1 MLPFFT
7 SILFILLFIPKFCS
21 AIDNITA
28 TQFLTDPDTIVSR
41 NSIFILGF
49 FSPPNSTN
57 RYVGIWYNHPSAL
70 EVVWV
75 ANRNSP
81 LTDSSGVLKI
91 SVDGNLL
98 VSNAR
103 NQTLWSS
110 NITQHKT
117 RFSVAQLQDSG
128 NLVIQEFPS
137 NTSHGNGTV
146 IWQSFQHPADS
157 VLPNMRFLLTKNSEF
172 RKVLQA
178 WRSPS
183 DPSVGRF
190 SVGTNS
196 LGVFQIIIW
205 DGDRPYWRSGP
216 WNGNIFMGT
225 RYHNTGYGN
234 ILINTGSFAQ
244 EEVGGRLS
252 LVFTGANETLL
263 PRYIISHQGI
273 LAERWWDDSKKNW
286 GVAWHAP
293 ENDCD
298 TYGKCG
304 EFGNCNPQNKPIC
317 SCVKGF
323 EPKNAAEWRRGN
335 WTSGCVRRKKLQC
348 GIQGANQDG
357 FLRLKMMKVPD
368 NAEWIVGLNPDQCR
382 TTCLANCSCL
392 AYTHD
397 TGTGCMR
404 WSGNLIDIEDL
415 SPGGV
420 DLFIRLEQSEL
431 GSRKRWR
438 VIIAVIVVLGTAVIA
453 FIICFLWKW
462 RARPKGKHLLDRY
475 KISKSMPRKEVGKK
489 ETAESYVFRDKSQVM
504 IEDLQVSKLED
515 LIIATDNFSN
525 SNLLGRGGF
534 GQVYKGKLENGQE
547 IAVKRLSRASGQG
560 VEEFMNEVELISKL
574 QHRNL
579 VKLLGCCVEGEE
591 KMLIYE
597 YMPNKSL
604 DALLFD
610 QQKNELSQ
618 WEKRFNI
625 IQGICRGLLY
635 LHRDSRLKIIHRDL
649 KPSNILLDEDLNPK
663 ISDFGMARI
672 FGGNQDQASTQRVVG
687 TYGYMSPE
695 YAMEGHFS
703 EKSDVFSFGVL
714 LLEIVSGKK
723 NSSFWYQED
732 FLSLLGYTWKLWNE
746 KTIDSLIDPSISSP
760 EFQEEILRCIHVG
773 LLCVQEFARDR
784 PNTSVVMSM
793 LVRDIMDL
801 PNPKAPGFTQRQIS
815 ADTNSSQITDETS
828 STNYVTMST
837 LTAR

>member
-1 MLPFFT
+1 M
-7 SILFILLFIPKFCS
+7 
-21 AIDNITA
+21 
-28 TQFLTDPDTIVSR
+28 
-41 NSIFILGF
+41 
-49 FSPPNSTN
+49 
-57 RYVGIWYNHPSAL
+57 

-75 ANRNSP
+75 ANRNNP
-81 LTDSSGVLKI
+81 LTDTSGVLKI
-91 SVDGNLL
+91 SLDGNLQ
-98 VSNAR
+98 VSDAK
-103 NQTLWSS
+103 NQTVWSS
-110 NITQHKT
+110 NVTHPT
-117 RFSVAQLQDSG
+117 AGFVAAQLQDSG
-128 NLVIQEFPS
+128 NLVIQGFPN
-137 NTSHGNGTV
+137 NTSRGNGTI

-157 VLPNMRFLLTKNSEF
+157 VLPNMRFILNNNSEF

-178 WRSPS
+178 WKSPS
-183 DPSVGRF
+183 DPSVG
-190 SVGTNS
+190 
-196 LGVFQIIIW
+196 
-205 DGDRPYWRSGP
+205 
-216 WNGNIFMGT
+216 

-244 EEVGGRLS
+244 EEVGGMLS

-263 PRYIISHQGI
+263 PRYVITDQGI

-286 GVAWHAP
+286 GIAWHAP
-293 ENDCD
+293 ENICD
-298 TYGKCG
+298 TYGMCG
-304 EFGNCNPQNKPIC
+304 EFGNCNPQTKPIC
-317 SCVKGF
+317 SCLKGF
-323 EPKNAAEWRRGN
+323 VPKNEEEWRRGN
-335 WTSGCVRRKKLQC
+335 WKNGCVRRKKLQC
-348 GIQGANQDG
+348 GIQGGKEDG
-357 FLRLKMMKVPD
+357 FQRLKMMKVPD

-404 WSGNLIDIEDL
+404 WSENLIDIEDL

-431 GSRKRWR
+431 STSKRK
-438 VIIAVIVVLGTAVIA
+438 IAIIVVCVTLGTAVIA
-453 FIICFLWKW
+453 TIMYFLFKW
-462 RARPKGKHLLDRY
+462 RAREKGKHTSDRY
-475 KISKSMPRKEVGKK
+475 RKSKSIPEKKSGKK
-489 ETAESYVFRDKSQVM
+489 AATNSYVFRDKTQVM

-515 LIIATDNFSN
+515 LIIATDGFSE
-525 SNLLGRGGF
+525 SNLLGKGGF
-534 GQVYKGKLENGQE
+534 GQVFKGKLENGQE

-604 DALLFD
+604 DAFLFD
-610 QQKNELSQ
+610 PQKQELSQ
-618 WEKRFNI
+618 WHKRFNI

-649 KPSNILLDEDLNPK
+649 KPSNILLDQELNPK

-687 TYGYMSPE
+687 TYGYMSSE

-732 FLSLLGYTWKLWNE
+732 FLSLLGYTWKLWNDN
-746 KTIDSLIDPSISSP
+746 TIETLIDPTISSP
-760 EFQEEILRCIHVG
+760 DFQEEILRCIHVG
-773 LLCVQEFARDR
+773 LLCVQEIARDR

-801 PNPKAPGFTQRQIS
+801 PSPKAPGYTQRQIS
-815 ADTNSSQITDETS
+815 ADTGSSQITDETS
-828 STNYVTMST
+828 STNHVTITT